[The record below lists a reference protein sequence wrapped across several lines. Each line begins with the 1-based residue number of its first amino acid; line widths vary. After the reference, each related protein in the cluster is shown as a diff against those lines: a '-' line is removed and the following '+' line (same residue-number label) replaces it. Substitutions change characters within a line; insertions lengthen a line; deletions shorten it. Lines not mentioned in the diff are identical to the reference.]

1 VSTQYAMISVMPP
14 ETASTAV
21 SRVIVGVDAS
31 QRSRDALAL
40 GQALI
45 EPGGRLLIVHAHPFG
60 ELSGLLTEGD
70 EERLVREAAESVAR
84 QAHEV
89 LDDRT
94 GRELRIVAARSPA
107 AALQQVALETDAAL
121 IAVGSSERSGPGK
134 VLAGSV
140 AEALLSGAPVPVA
153 VAPGGYASATRP
165 RARLIG
171 CAFDG
176 SAEARHALH
185 QAVELASRLD
195 ADIQIIGVHQH
206 VSFGVSVSGTF
217 GYRSANDALR
227 QALQAKLDE
236 ATDKLD
242 SGAGATTLL
251 LEGPVAA
258 TLITQSAELDLLVA
272 GSRGYGPVR
281 RVLVGSVSR
290 ALVRDASC
298 PVVVVPRPGEAEV
311 EAAS

>member
-1 VSTQYAMISVMPP
+1 MISIMRP

-21 SRVIVGVDAS
+21 RRVIVGVDAS

-40 GQALI
+40 GQALN
-45 EPGGRLLIVHAHPFG
+45 EPGGRLLIVYAHAFG

-89 LDDRT
+89 LDDAT
-94 GRELRIVAARSPA
+94 EREMRIVAERSPA
-107 AALQQVALETDAAL
+107 AALQQLALEAEAGL
-121 IAVGSSERSGPGK
+121 IVVGSSERSGPGK

-153 VAPGGYASATRP
+153 VAPDGYASATRP
-165 RARLIG
+165 SAGVIG

-176 SAEARHALH
+176 SAEAKHALRY
-185 QAVELASRLD
+185 AAELAARLG
-195 ADIQIIGVHQH
+195 ANIHIIGVHQR
-206 VSFGVSVSGTF
+206 VSFGVSVSGTL

-227 QALQAKLDE
+227 EALQAKLDE
-236 ATDKLD
+236 ARDHLD

-258 TLITQSAELDLLVA
+258 TLITQSAKLDLLVA

-290 ALVRDASC
+290 ALVREASC
-298 PVVVVPRPGEAEV
+298 PVVVVPRPGDDAEV
-311 EAAS
+311 ETAS

>member
-1 VSTQYAMISVMPP
+1 MISIMRP

-21 SRVIVGVDAS
+21 RRVIVGVDAS

-40 GQALI
+40 GQALN
-45 EPGGRLLIVHAHPFG
+45 EPRGRLLIVYAHAFG

-89 LDDRT
+89 LDDAT
-94 GRELRIVAARSPA
+94 EREMRIVAERSPA
-107 AALQQVALETDAAL
+107 AALQQLAVETEAGL
-121 IAVGSSERSGPGK
+121 IVVGSSERSGLGK

-153 VAPGGYASATRP
+153 VAPGGYASATRLS
-165 RARLIG
+165 AGVIG

-176 SAEARHALH
+176 SAEARPALRY
-185 QAVELASRLD
+185 AAELAARLG
-195 ADIQIIGVHQH
+195 ADIQIVGVHQP
-206 VSFGVSVSGTF
+206 VSFGVSVSGTL
-217 GYRSANDALR
+217 GYQSANDALR
-227 QALQAKLDE
+227 EALQAKLDE
-236 ATDKLD
+236 ARDQLD
-242 SGAGATTLL
+242 SGAGVTTLP

-258 TLITQSAELDLLVA
+258 TLITQSAKLDLLVA

-290 ALVRDASC
+290 ALVREASC
-298 PVVVVPRPGEAEV
+298 PVVVVPRPGDAEV
-311 EAAS
+311 EVAS

>member
-1 VSTQYAMISVMPP
+1 MSPQRWTVSNMPP
-14 ETASTAV
+14 ELAPTEA

-31 QRSRDALAL
+31 DRSRDALAL
-40 GQALI
+40 AQALN
-45 EPGGRLLIVHAHPFG
+45 EPGGQLIVVYAHAFG

-94 GRELRIVAARSPA
+94 GREMRIVAARSPA
-107 AALQQVALETDAAL
+107 AALQQLALETDAAL
-121 IAVGSSERSGPGK
+121 IAVGSSERSDLGR

-140 AEALLSGAPVPVA
+140 AEGLLAGAPVPVA
-153 VAPGGYASATRP
+153 VAPGGYASATRAP
-165 RARLIG
+165 VGVIG

-176 SAEARHALH
+176 SVEARHALRY
-185 QAVELASRLD
+185 AAELALRLG
-195 ADIQIIGVHQH
+195 ADIQIIGVHQP
-206 VSFGVSVSGTF
+206 VSFGVSVRGTL

-227 QALQAKLDE
+227 EALQTELDG
-236 ATDKLD
+236 ATDDLD
-242 SGAGATTLL
+242 SGATTLL
-251 LEGPVAA
+251 LEGPAAA
-258 TLITQSAELDLLVA
+258 TLIAQSAELDLLVA

-298 PVVVVPRPGEAEV
+298 PIVVVPRPGEAEV
-311 EAAS
+311 KAAS

>member
-1 VSTQYAMISVMPP
+1 MISIMRP

-21 SRVIVGVDAS
+21 RRVIVGVDAS

-40 GQALI
+40 GQALN
-45 EPGGRLLIVHAHPFG
+45 EPRGRLLIVYAHAFG

-89 LDDRT
+89 LDDAT
-94 GRELRIVAARSPA
+94 GREMRIVAERSPA
-107 AALQQVALETDAAL
+107 AALQQLALEAEAGL
-121 IAVGSSERSGPGK
+121 IVVGSSERSGLGK

-153 VAPGGYASATRP
+153 VAPGGYGSATRSS
-165 RARLIG
+165 ADVIG

-176 SAEARHALH
+176 SAEARHALRY
-185 QAVELASRLD
+185 AAELAVRLG
-195 ADIQIIGVHQH
+195 ADIQIIGVHQP
-206 VSFGVSVSGTF
+206 VSFGVSVSGTL
-217 GYRSANDALR
+217 GYQSTNDALR
-227 QALQAKLDE
+227 EALQAELDK
-236 ATDKLD
+236 ARDQLD
-242 SGAGATTLL
+242 SGVCATTLL

-258 TLITQSAELDLLVA
+258 TLITQSAKLDLLAA

-290 ALVRDASC
+290 ALVREASC
-298 PVVVVPRPGEAEV
+298 PVVVVPRPGDAEV

>member
-1 VSTQYAMISVMPP
+1 MISIMPP

-21 SRVIVGVDAS
+21 RRVIVGVDAS

-40 GQALI
+40 GQTVN
-45 EPGGRLLIVHAHPFG
+45 EPAGRLLIVYAHAFG

-84 QAHEV
+84 QAGEV
-89 LDDRT
+89 LDHAT
-94 GRELRIVAARSPA
+94 EREMRIIAERSPA
-107 AALQQVALETDAAL
+107 AALQQLALEAEAGL
-121 IAVGSSERSGPGK
+121 IVVGSSERSGLGK

-140 AEALLSGAPVPVA
+140 AEALLSGAPIPVA

-165 RARLIG
+165 PVGVIG

-176 SAEARHALH
+176 SAEARHALRY
-185 QAVELASRLD
+185 AAELAARLR
-195 ADIQIIGVHQH
+195 ADIQIIGVHQP
-206 VSFGVSVSGTF
+206 VTFGVSVSGTL

-227 QALQAKLDE
+227 AALQAQLDE
-236 ATDKLD
+236 ASDQLVPD
-242 SGAGATTLL
+242 AANTLL
-251 LEGPVAA
+251 LDGPVAA
-258 TLITQSAELDLLVA
+258 TLIAQSAELDLLVA

-298 PVVVVPRPGEAEV
+298 PIVVVPRPGEAEIQS
-311 EAAS
+311 ESES

>member
-1 VSTQYAMISVMPP
+1 MSPQHWTFSNMPP
-14 ETASTAV
+14 ELAPTEA

-31 QRSRDALAL
+31 DRSRDALAL
-40 GQALI
+40 GQALN
-45 EPGGRLLIVHAHPFG
+45 EPGGQLIVVYAHAFG
-60 ELSGLLTEGD
+60 ELSGLLNEGD
-70 EERLVREAAESVAR
+70 EERLVRDAAESVAR

-94 GRELRIVAARSPA
+94 GREMRIVAARSPA
-107 AALQQVALETDAAL
+107 AALQQLALETDAAL
-121 IAVGSSERSGPGK
+121 IAVGSSERSGLGR

-140 AEALLSGAPVPVA
+140 AEALVAGAPVPVA

-165 RARLIG
+165 PVGVIG

-176 SAEARHALH
+176 SVEARHALRY
-185 QAVELASRLD
+185 AAELAPRLG
-195 ADIQIIGVHQH
+195 ADIQIIGIHQP
-206 VSFGVSVSGTF
+206 VSFGVSVSGTL

-227 QALQAKLDE
+227 EALQTKLDR
-236 ATDKLD
+236 ARDHLD
-242 SGAGATTLL
+242 SRAGATTLL

-258 TLITQSAELDLLVA
+258 TLSGQSAELDLLVA

-281 RVLVGSVSR
+281 RVFVGSVSR

-298 PVVVVPRPGEAEV
+298 PIVVVPRPGEAD
-311 EAAS
+311 A

>member
-1 VSTQYAMISVMPP
+1 VSTQCAKISIMPP

-21 SRVIVGVDAS
+21 RRVIVGVDAS

-40 GQALI
+40 GQALN
-45 EPGGRLLIVHAHPFG
+45 EPGGRLLIVYAHAFG

-89 LDDRT
+89 LDDAT
-94 GRELRIVAARSPA
+94 QREMRIIAQRSPA
-107 AALQQVALETDAAL
+107 PALQQLAREAEAGL
-121 IAVGSSERSGPGK
+121 IVVGSSERSGLGK

-153 VAPGGYASATRP
+153 VAPAGYASATRP
-165 RARLIG
+165 PVGVIG

-176 SAEARHALH
+176 SAEARHALRY
-185 QAVELASRLD
+185 AAELAPRLE
-195 ADIQIIGVHQH
+195 ADIQIIGVHQP
-206 VSFGVSVSGTF
+206 VAFGVSASGTF

-227 QALQAKLDE
+227 EALQAKLDE
-236 ATDKLD
+236 ARDQLD

-251 LEGPVAA
+251 LEGPAAA
-258 TLITQSAELDLLVA
+258 TLVTQSAKLDLLVA

-290 ALVRDASC
+290 ALVREASC
-298 PVVVVPRPGEAEV
+298 PVVVVPRPGDAEV

>member
-1 VSTQYAMISVMPP
+1 MISIMPP

-21 SRVIVGVDAS
+21 GRVIVGVDAS

-40 GQALI
+40 GQALN
-45 EPGGRLLIVHAHPFG
+45 EPGGGLLIVYAHAFG
-60 ELSGLLTEGD
+60 ELAGLLSEGD
-70 EERLVREAAESVAR
+70 EQSLVREAAESVAR

-89 LDDRT
+89 LDDAT
-94 GRELRIVAARSPA
+94 EREMRIVAERSPA
-107 AALQQVALETDAAL
+107 AALQQLALDTEAGL
-121 IAVGSSERSGPGK
+121 IVVGSSERSGLGK

-165 RARLIG
+165 SVGVIG

-176 SAEARHALH
+176 SAEARHALRYAA
-185 QAVELASRLD
+185 QLAARLG

-227 QALQAKLDE
+227 EALQAKLDE
-236 ATDKLD
+236 ARDQLD

-298 PVVVVPRPGEAEV
+298 PIVVVPRPGEAEA

>member
-1 VSTQYAMISVMPP
+1 MISIMPP
-14 ETASTAV
+14 ETAASAV
-21 SRVIVGVDAS
+21 RRVIVGVDAS

-40 GQALI
+40 GQTLT
-45 EPGGRLLIVHAHPFG
+45 EPGGRLVIGYVHPFG
-60 ELSGLLTEGD
+60 ELAGLLAEGD

-89 LDDRT
+89 LDDAT
-94 GRELRIVAARSPA
+94 QREMRIVADRSPA
-107 AALQQVALETDAAL
+107 AALQQLAVDTEAGL
-121 IAVGSSERSGPGK
+121 IVVGSSERSGLGK

-153 VAPGGYASATRP
+153 VAPGGYARATRP
-165 RARLIG
+165 SAGVIG

-176 SAEARHALH
+176 SAEARQALRY
-185 QAVELASRLD
+185 ADDLAARL
-195 ADIQIIGVHQH
+195 ATRIQIIGVHQPMG
-206 VSFGVSVSGTF
+206 FGGISVSGSF
-217 GYRSANDALR
+217 GYHSANDALR
-227 QALQAKLDE
+227 QALQAALDE
-236 ATDKLD
+236 ASDRLV
-242 SGAGATTLL
+242 SVAATTRRLD
-251 LEGPVAA
+251 GPVAA
-258 TLITQSAELDLLVA
+258 TLIAQSADLDLLVA

-298 PVVVVPRPGEAEV
+298 PIVVVARPGEAEV